1 MKKKIGILG
10 LAAMLLLSFAGCDNS
25 SGSPKPEE
33 NDKPTASCENL
44 LDEAV
49 DNFAELKLDEGIAK
63 IEEAY
68 NRERN
73 DTTRMYYALA
83 KLALVSTNSDTLNFM
98 QKTCGFES
106 YPNKLNA
113 IITEPWWDGC
123 LQDGFTEK
131 VAKAN
136 PKGFNDALNQLVS
149 ILEKTYDEV
158 VGISKDMGQASV
170 TLPAKLVNA
179 LGLEELFGSSDILM
193 GKAEIDVVIAA
204 TGLVKG
210 ALEYVSAFDWTFD
223 TSSIKTDMDVDD
235 FITAVQSGTKLLT
248 VTDTSM
254 LEKSKKSFI
263 DAADLAMSSY
273 DYAIGTNEVYPS
285 EAKDVLREYKI
296 FYDAAKALKDALN
309 NGKTFY
315 VPDADIF
322 YLKEWPPVT
331 DDGNY
336 LVKID
341 CKKMF
346 DSGVAN
352 NAIEKD
358 DSGKVKFYTQYE
370 SWGHYSYKNKQNDG
384 CYDYKY
390 GDIDIP
396 ESEVVPLTGSFYYVH
411 NKNVEEVKTALKKAI
426 DALPENATTIEWE
439 CKTDLLIKVRLPD
452 CININGIDGS
462 DSETY
467 LPVWGKF
474 TDSYDEDY

>member
-1 MKKKIGILG
+1 MKKKIRILG

-25 SGSPKPEE
+25 SGSSKPEE

-68 NRERN
+68 SKERN

-113 IITEPWWDGC
+113 IITEPWWEGC

-158 VGISKDMGQASV
+158 AVISKDMGQASV

-179 LGLEELFGSSDILM
+179 LGLEEFFGSSDILM

-426 DALPENATTIEWE
+426 DALPENATTIEYSWWE

-452 CININGIDGS
+452 CITINGINGS
-462 DSETY
+462 GRDTY
-467 LPVWGKF
+467 LPVWDEF
-474 TDSYDEDY
+474 SSDSY

>member
-1 MKKKIGILG
+1 
-10 LAAMLLLSFAGCDNS
+10 
-25 SGSPKPEE
+25 
-33 NDKPTASCENL
+33 
-44 LDEAV
+44 
-49 DNFAELKLDEGIAK
+49 
-63 IEEAY
+63 
-68 NRERN
+68 
-73 DTTRMYYALA
+73 
-83 KLALVSTNSDTLNFM
+83 
-98 QKTCGFES
+98 
-106 YPNKLNA
+106 
-113 IITEPWWDGC
+113 
-123 LQDGFTEK
+123 
-131 VAKAN
+131 
-136 PKGFNDALNQLVS
+136 
-149 ILEKTYDEV
+149 
-158 VGISKDMGQASV
+158 
-170 TLPAKLVNA
+170 
-179 LGLEELFGSSDILM
+179 
-193 GKAEIDVVIAA
+193 
-204 TGLVKG
+204 
-210 ALEYVSAFDWTFD
+210 
-223 TSSIKTDMDVDD
+223 
-235 FITAVQSGTKLLT
+235 
-248 VTDTSM
+248 
-254 LEKSKKSFI
+254 
-263 DAADLAMSSY
+263 MSSY

-462 DSETY
+462 DRETY